1 MSDNERSHDE
11 AARLFHDTW
20 RLLSDLSALQKRLPA
35 PNRTSARRPPDW
47 NESLS
52 YAECVET
59 LRAGIR
65 GTLHVV
71 GRNLRTREES
81 QILEALLPPGAKHLR
96 DALGWIRWLEETS
109 RGEGA

>member
-1 MSDNERSHDE
+1 MSDDERAHDE
-11 AARLFHDTW
+11 AARLFHDAW
-20 RLLSDLSALQKRLPA
+20 RLLSYLSALQQRLPA

-71 GRNLRTREES
+71 GRNLRTRDES
-81 QILEALLPPGAKHLR
+81 DILKALLPPEAQHLR
-96 DALGWIRWLEETS
+96 DMLGWMRWLEETS

>member
-1 MSDNERSHDE
+1 MPVDERALDE
-11 AARLFHDTW
+11 AARLFHDAW
-20 RLLSDLSALQKRLPA
+20 KLLSDLSALQKRLPA
-35 PNRTSARRPPDW
+35 PNRTSARRSPDW

-65 GTLHVV
+65 GTLRVV
-71 GRNLRTREES
+71 GTNLRAREES
-81 QILEALLPPGAKHLR
+81 QILEALLPPSAKHLR
-96 DALGWIRWLEETS
+96 DALGWMRWLEETA